1 MEQNVNTRRV
11 TIINTKSQSQT
22 VIPDSK
28 ATTLGELKAEM
39 REKGIDYEGMT
50 FYEGHMRAELMDD
63 ASFLPSN
70 IVYKGQVV
78 RDLCF
83 MLTTP
88 NKKIGSGIMSREKA
102 YEAIW
107 DLGLQN
113 EIKLRFGKNFTQCST
128 ANLEAVIEEFKSKES
143 KEKKDS
149 DKGESEVGL
158 ARVRAA
164 LTSLINALYADDV
177 INQKLHDELFAIL
190 KGEIAVL
197 SGDTIYDTERMS
209 KEEIDDMFDFVSR

>member
-1 MEQNVNTRRV
+1 MTQNENVRRV

-39 REKGIDYEGMT
+39 RERGIDYEGMT

-63 ASFLPSN
+63 ASFLPSD
-70 IVYKGQVV
+70 IVYKGHVV
-78 RDLCF
+78 KDLCF

-88 NKKIGSGIMSREKA
+88 NKKIGSGVMSREKA
-102 YEAIW
+102 YEAIR
-107 DLGLQN
+107 DLHLQN

-128 ANLEAVIEEFKSKES
+128 ANLEAVIEEFKA

-149 DKGESEVGL
+149 EEKKNSGAGLDKL
-158 ARVRAA
+158 K
-164 LTSLINALYADDV
+164 SLINSLYRDSV
-177 INQKLHDELFAIL
+177 IGSELYDKLFAVL
-190 KGEIAVL
+190 KEESVIHDD
-197 SGDTIYDTERMS
+197 SKMMS
-209 KEEIDDMFDFVSR
+209 KEEIDDMFDFISR